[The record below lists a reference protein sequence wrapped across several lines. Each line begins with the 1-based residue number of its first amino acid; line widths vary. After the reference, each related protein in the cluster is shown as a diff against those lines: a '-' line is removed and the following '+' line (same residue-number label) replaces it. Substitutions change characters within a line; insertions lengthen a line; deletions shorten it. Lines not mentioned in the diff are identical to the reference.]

1 MKKCKVSVIIPTFN
15 SEKSI
20 DTALKSVLSQTL
32 EDIEVIC
39 IDDASQDA
47 TLSKLKNYR
56 DNCSKIKLFSF
67 KKNCGVSVARN
78 HGINVAK
85 GDYLF
90 FLDSDDCIYDQTA
103 LSRLYEK
110 AVQINANV
118 CGGNCLFFNCQENKI
133 FQPTSPEYV
142 FQKEGFIEY
151 KNYQFHYGFW
161 RFLYKRS
168 FLVEN
173 ELFFPDLRRY
183 QDPPFMI
190 STLNRAGFFYVI
202 PSIIYRYTAGRK
214 TICSESVYNQI
225 LKGINMSLELSRQN
239 NLEILT
245 RKLIKQK
252 IILRTSKFLV
262 DMGVSE
268 HFLRKI
274 WEIKNLGVNTEKV

>member
-1 MKKCKVSVIIPTFN
+1 MKKCKVSVIVPTFN

-20 DTALKSVLSQTL
+20 DRALKSVLSQTL

-47 TLSKLKNYR
+47 TLSKLKDYR

-67 KKNCGVSVARN
+67 QKNCGVSVARN

-110 AVQINANV
+110 AVQKNANV
-118 CGGNCLFFNCQENKI
+118 CGGNCLFFNRQENRI

-202 PSIIYRYTAGRK
+202 PSIVYRYTAGRK
-214 TICSESVYNQI
+214 TICSESVYDQI

-268 HFLRKI
+268 QFLRKI

>member
-1 MKKCKVSVIIPTFN
+1 MKKCKVSVIVPTFN

-47 TLSKLKNYR
+47 TLSKLKDYR

-67 KKNCGVSVARN
+67 QKNCGVSVARN

-110 AVQINANV
+110 AVQKNANV
-118 CGGNCLFFNCQENKI
+118 CGGNCLFFNRQENRI

-202 PSIIYRYTAGRK
+202 PSIVYRYTAGRK
-214 TICSESVYNQI
+214 TICSESVYDQI

-268 HFLRKI
+268 QFLRKI